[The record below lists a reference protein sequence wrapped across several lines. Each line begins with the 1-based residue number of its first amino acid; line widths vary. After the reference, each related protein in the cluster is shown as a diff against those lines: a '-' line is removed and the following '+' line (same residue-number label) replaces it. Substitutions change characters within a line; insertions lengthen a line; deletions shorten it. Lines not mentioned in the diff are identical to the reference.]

1 MPEETGEK
9 LGLRTL
15 EDISALI
22 LHSHDLQETLDNI
35 VNLVA
40 KRMTSDVCSIYL
52 LEEDGET
59 LRLHATRGLSRLSV
73 GITMKTSEG
82 LTGLAVESRGVVA
95 TDNAP
100 RHPRY
105 KYFRQTKEEK
115 VLSFLGV
122 PFFERKN
129 PIGVIVIQNRE
140 ARTFT
145 PAEISAVSTIAWQIS
160 SIVSNAKLLD
170 SIRKKEEERA
180 YYAAE
185 VERLTK
191 GGVLKGA
198 APAKRVATHQAVL
211 TGIGIAPG
219 FAAGKV
225 SILNRG
231 GREEP
236 VLERARP
243 RAEEHKR
250 LLIALEKARIQTIY
264 LEKRVGEMLSEADAA
279 IFHSHLM
286 ILEDRGFIGKI
297 TALIDD
303 GLGAQRAVS
312 EVVGHYVAA
321 FSQMEDPYL
330 RERSAD
336 MEDIGRRLVDALNGN
351 HRSQEKLRENRIIIA
366 RELLPSDLATMDSGR
381 VIGIATEKGN
391 LNAHAGI
398 MARALGIPTVFGVEG
413 LLKLVGVKSEVIVD
427 GTSGCVYLNP
437 DQSVKLEYQRLQG
450 EYDLKQRA
458 LEGIREL
465 PAVTPDGCQ
474 VTLLANIGLVSDLRV
489 AHLHG
494 AQGVGL
500 YRTEFPFMT
509 RNAFPDRQ
517 EQAAVYRKV
526 LEGFPGLPVTIRTL
540 DIGGDKGLSYF
551 PHPKEDNP
559 FLGWRSIRVSLDR
572 EDIFREQLAG
582 VLLASPHGKC
592 NLMFPLISGVDE
604 VRAIRRI
611 LDEVKEELTREGKP
625 FDAEIGLGIMVELPA
640 AVLNAEMLA
649 REVDYFSIGTNDLI
663 QYTLACDR
671 NNQRVKKWY
680 DPYHPAILHS
690 IKKVADAAAGAG
702 KPATLCG
709 EMAGEPINA
718 ILLMGLGIRSFSL
731 SAPCIPQVKQAIRHI
746 TLARA
751 RRIAERV
758 LGMESALAIRG
769 YLEAAQHELGL

>member
-1 MPEETGEK
+1 
-9 LGLRTL
+9 
-15 EDISALI
+15 
-22 LHSHDLQETLDNI
+22 
-35 VNLVA
+35 
-40 KRMTSDVCSIYL
+40 
-52 LEEDGET
+52 
-59 LRLHATRGLSRLSV
+59 
-73 GITMKTSEG
+73 
-82 LTGLAVESRGVVA
+82 
-95 TDNAP
+95 
-100 RHPRY
+100 
-105 KYFRQTKEEK
+105 
-115 VLSFLGV
+115 
-122 PFFERKN
+122 
-129 PIGVIVIQNRE
+129 
-140 ARTFT
+140 
-145 PAEISAVSTIAWQIS
+145 
-160 SIVSNAKLLD
+160 
-170 SIRKKEEERA
+170 
-180 YYAAE
+180 
-185 VERLTK
+185 
-191 GGVLKGA
+191 
-198 APAKRVATHQAVL
+198 
-211 TGIGIAPG
+211 
-219 FAAGKV
+219 
-225 SILNRG
+225 
-231 GREEP
+231 
-236 VLERARP
+236 
-243 RAEEHKR
+243 
-250 LLIALEKARIQTIY
+250 
-264 LEKRVGEMLSEADAA
+264 
-279 IFHSHLM
+279 
-286 ILEDRGFIGKI
+286 
-297 TALIDD
+297 
-303 GLGAQRAVS
+303 
-312 EVVGHYVAA
+312 
-321 FSQMEDPYL
+321 
-330 RERSAD
+330 
-336 MEDIGRRLVDALNGN
+336 
-351 HRSQEKLRENRIIIA
+351 
-366 RELLPSDLATMDSGR
+366 
-381 VIGIATEKGN
+381 
-391 LNAHAGI
+391 
-398 MARALGIPTVFGVEG
+398 
-413 LLKLVGVKSEVIVD
+413 
-427 GTSGCVYLNP
+427 
-437 DQSVKLEYQRLQG
+437 
-450 EYDLKQRA
+450 
-458 LEGIREL
+458 
-465 PAVTPDGCQ
+465 
-474 VTLLANIGLVSDLRV
+474 V

-611 LDEVKEELTREGKP
+611 LEEVKEELTREGKP

-649 REVDYFSIGTNDLI
+649 KEVDYFSIGTNDLI

-746 TLARA
+746 SLARA

-769 YLEAAQHELGL
+769 YLEAAQRELGL